1 MNKAIQKQRLDRCL
15 NALREISLYE
25 TITSRAA
32 HAIIKKHKAHSALLT
47 FAKKQNYVK
56 MIKMGQNRVLL
67 KSPQTGHAQV
77 LMKKIDEYWAG
88 INKRRAEEDE
98 MYYETKREFA
108 KVREEIT
115 EIRNAC
121 LELFDR
127 IRALEREQKN
137 RKRKTRS
144 RVAKGWNTFLLRL
157 TVNERAT

>member
-25 TITSRAA
+25 TITSSAA

-88 INKRRAEEDE
+88 INKRRAEENADID
-98 MYYETKREFA
+98 TKREFA
-108 KVREEIT
+108 KVRQEIT

-127 IRALEREQKN
+127 IRVLEREQKN

>member
-88 INKRRAEEDE
+88 INKRRAEENADID
-98 MYYETKREFA
+98 TKREFA
-108 KVREEIT
+108 KVRQEIT

-127 IRALEREQKN
+127 IRVLEREQKN

-157 TVNERAT
+157 TVNEMAT